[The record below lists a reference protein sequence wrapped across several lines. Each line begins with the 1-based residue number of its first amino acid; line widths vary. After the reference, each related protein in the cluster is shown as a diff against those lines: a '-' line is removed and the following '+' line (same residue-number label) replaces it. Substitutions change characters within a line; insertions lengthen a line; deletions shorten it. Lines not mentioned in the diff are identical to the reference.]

1 MALQIIYLCLFACF
15 GATATCF
22 VQFTYAFWVK
32 GEMKLIYIKRAV
44 VGVLLAIICY
54 LSVLF
59 IQ

>member
-1 MALQIIYLCLFACF
+1 MILQIIYLCLFACF

-22 VQFTYAFWVK
+22 IQFMLAFWLK

-44 VGVLLAIICY
+44 VGVLLAFICY
-54 LSVLF
+54 LSALF